1 MQSMGWQTLLAR
13 RARKDPPNARG
24 WNAFL
29 TDWSCADLLNPVMT
43 GYLNAGCDKAMFGWP
58 CDGEIE
64 KLRDAYARE
73 TDPGKQKQIAEEVQV
88 GETQVTTHVFLGQWQ
103 QPAATRKGVT
113 GIPVSPVPVFW
124 NVEKKS
130 SL

>member
-1 MQSMGWQTLLAR
+1 MDWQTLLAR

-29 TDWSCADLLNPVMT
+29 SDWSCADVLNPVMT

-58 CDGEIE
+58 CDAEIE

-73 TDPGKQKQIAEEVQV
+73 TDPDKQKEIAEQVQV
-88 GETQVTTHVFLGQWQ
+88 RETQVTTHVFLGQWQ

-113 GIPVSPVPVFW
+113 GIPMAPVPVFW